1 MKADIYHELEM
12 LSALTASNDAHIRCA
27 QRSPLFGRG
36 EASKPEPCLVAIVFQ
51 YAFVDLAVSETCCL
65 AAGASITDDYF
76 VDRAE
81 KLGLKVWHFNS
92 IGKKL
97 LCLSRAFADS
107 KHKHA
112 GGRCGRL
119 DTRGFVWSP
128 KLLAR

>member
-81 KLGLKVWHFNS
+81 KLGLKAWHS
-92 IGKKL
+92 AL
-97 LCLSRAFADS
+97 LAGSSCVCPGLLQIANTNMQVAV
-107 KHKHA
+107 A
-112 GGRCGRL
+112 GG
-119 DTRGFVWSP
+119 
-128 KLLAR
+128 